1 MKIFGEEIFL
11 KFSGYKDNSEK
22 LFIDVKK
29 NVPEKNIKKTLKTWQ
44 KIF

>member
-29 NVPEKNIKKTLKTWQ
+29 TFQKKILK
-44 KIF
+44 KR